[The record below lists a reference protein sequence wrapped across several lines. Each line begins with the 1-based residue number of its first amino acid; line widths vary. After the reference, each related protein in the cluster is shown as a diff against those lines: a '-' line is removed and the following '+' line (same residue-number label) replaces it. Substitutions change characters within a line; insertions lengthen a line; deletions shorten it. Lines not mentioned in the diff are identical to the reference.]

1 MRRIAIGGEEV
12 NGDYTFTLTESE
24 RSEVGLAADVLTKT
38 PPQLVD
44 EDAWVSA
51 CRAMSCGIPQRM
63 CEGLREFRHDP
74 GPDGVFLFRNL
85 PVSGEDL
92 PPTPMVAESVER
104 QATVGASVIVLMSL
118 QLGEI
123 VAFRNE
129 KAGALVQNVVP
140 VPGQEKQQS
149 NAGSTPLE
157 MHIEN
162 AFHPNRPD
170 YVALLCVRSNHGRQA
185 ELRVASVRRAVV
197 TLSRQTR
204 TVLSEL
210 RFSTESPP
218 SFASAAGAARHAV
231 LTGAF
236 DDPDVRID
244 FNGSEPLDAEARDAV
259 SSFRDSI
266 ESAART
272 IRLEPGDLAFIDNRI
287 TLHGRSFFEPR
298 YDGSDRWLH
307 RTFIHLDHRRSRA
320 VRPAGGHV
328 ID

>member
-1 MRRIAIGGEEV
+1 MRRTATGGEEV

-24 RSEVGLAADVLTKT
+24 RSEVGLAAEVLTKT

-44 EDAWVSA
+44 TDAWVSA

-74 GPDGVFLFRNL
+74 GPDGVFLIRNL
-85 PVSGEDL
+85 PVGAEYL

-170 YVALLCVRSNHGRQA
+170 YVALLCVRNDPGRQA
-185 ELRVASVRRAVV
+185 ALRLASIRRAVV
-197 TLSRQTR
+197 KLSPHTR
-204 TVLSEL
+204 TVLGEV
-210 RFSTESPP
+210 RFLTEPPP
-218 SFASAAGAARHAV
+218 SFGSVAAGTPHAV
-231 LTGAF
+231 LTGDF

-244 FNGSEPLDAEARDAV
+244 FNSSEPLDPEAREAV
-259 SSFRDSI
+259 SHLRDSI
-266 ESAART
+266 ESVARP
-272 IRLEPGDLAFIDNRI
+272 IHLEPGDLAFVDNRI

-307 RTFIHLDHRRSRA
+307 RTFIHLDHRRSREM
-320 VRPAGGHV
+320 RPAGGHV

>member
-1 MRRIAIGGEEV
+1 
-12 NGDYTFTLTESE
+12 
-24 RSEVGLAADVLTKT
+24 
-38 PPQLVD
+38 
-44 EDAWVSA
+44 
-51 CRAMSCGIPQRM
+51 M

-74 GPDGVFLFRNL
+74 GPDGAYLLRNL
-85 PVSGEDL
+85 PVGAEHL

-104 QATVGASVIVLMSL
+104 QATLGASVIALISL

-170 YVALLCVRSNHGRQA
+170 FVALLCVRNDPGRQA
-185 ELRVASVRRAVV
+185 ELQLASVRRALA
-197 TLSRQTR
+197 TLPHHTR
-204 TVLSEL
+204 TVLGEV
-210 RFSTESPP
+210 RFITNPPP
-218 SFASAAGAARHAV
+218 SFGSAAGGSPHAV
-231 LTGAF
+231 LTGDF

-244 FNGSEPLDAEARDAV
+244 FNSSEPLDSEAREAV
-259 SSFRDSI
+259 KCLRDSLA
-266 ESAART
+266 SVARPLQ
-272 IRLEPGDLAFIDNRI
+272 LEPGDLAIIDNRI

-320 VRPAGGHV
+320 LRPAGGHV

>member
-1 MRRIAIGGEEV
+1 MNGEYV
-12 NGDYTFTLTESE
+12 FTLTESE
-24 RSEVGLAADVLTKT
+24 KSEVGLAADVLTKT

-44 EDAWVSA
+44 ASTWISA
-51 CRAMSCGIPQRM
+51 CRAMSCGIPARM
-63 CEGLREFRHDP
+63 CEGLREFRHDS
-74 GPDGVFLFRNL
+74 GPDGVFLLRNL
-85 PVSGEDL
+85 PVGGADL
-92 PPTPMVAESVER
+92 PPTPIVAESVER
-104 QATVGASVIVLMSL
+104 QATVGASVIVLVSL
-118 QLGEI
+118 QLGEVI
-123 VAFRNE
+123 AFRNE

-140 VPGQEKQQS
+140 VPGREKEQS

-170 YVALLCVRSNHGRQA
+170 YVALLCVRNDPDRQA
-185 ELRVASVRRAVV
+185 ELQVASVRRAVARLPRHV
-197 TLSRQTR
+197 R

-210 RFSTESPP
+210 RFRTEPPP
-218 SFASAAGAARHAV
+218 SFGTVAGGARHAV
-231 LTGAF
+231 LTGDF

-244 FNGSEPLDAEARDAV
+244 FNSSEPLDAGAKAAVGCLQDSMESVARPV
-259 SSFRDSI
+259 K
-266 ESAART
+266 
-272 IRLEPGDLAFIDNRI
+272 LEPGDLAFIDNRI

-320 VRPAGGHV
+320 ARRAGGHV

>member
-1 MRRIAIGGEEV
+1 M

-24 RSEVGLAADVLTKT
+24 RSEIGLAAEVLTKT

-44 EDAWVSA
+44 EDDWISA
-51 CRAMSCGIPQRM
+51 GRAMSCGIPQRM
-63 CEGLREFRHDP
+63 CERLREFRHDP
-74 GPDGVFLFRNL
+74 GPDGVLLLRNL
-85 PVSGEDL
+85 PVGGEDL
-92 PPTPMVAESVER
+92 PPTPTVAESVER
-104 QATVGASVIVLMSL
+104 EATVGASVIILMSL
-118 QLGEI
+118 QLGEV

-170 YVALLCVRSNHGRQA
+170 YVALLCVRSDHGQEA
-185 ELRVASVRRAVV
+185 ELRVASVRRAVLK
-197 TLSRQTR
+197 LSRQTR

-210 RFSTESPP
+210 RFSTEPPP
-218 SFASAAGAARHAV
+218 SFASVGGGSRHAV
-231 LTGAF
+231 LTGDF

-244 FNGSEPLDAEARDAV
+244 FHSSEPLDAEATDAV
-259 SSFRDSI
+259 SSLRDSM
-266 ESAART
+266 ESAVLT

-287 TLHGRSFFEPR
+287 TLHGRSFFVPR
-298 YDGSDRWLH
+298 YDGFDRWLH
-307 RTFIHLDHRRSRA
+307 RTFIHLDYRRSRA
-320 VRPAGGHV
+320 ERPAGGHV
-328 ID
+328 IY

>member
-1 MRRIAIGGEEV
+1 M

-24 RSEVGLAADVLTKT
+24 RSEVALTADVLTKT

-44 EDAWVSA
+44 SDSWVGA
-51 CRAMSCGIPQRM
+51 CRVMSCGIPQRI

-74 GPDGVFLFRNL
+74 GADGVFLLRNL
-85 PVSGEDL
+85 PVGAENL
-92 PPTPMVAESVER
+92 PPTPMVAGSVER

-129 KAGALVQNVVP
+129 KSGALVQNVVP
-140 VPGQEKQQS
+140 VPGQEKEQS

-170 YVALLCVRSNHGRQA
+170 YVALLCVRNDPGRKA
-185 ELRVASVRRAVV
+185 ELQLASVRRAVAK
-197 TLSRQTR
+197 LSRHTR
-204 TVLSEL
+204 TMLSEV
-210 RFSTESPP
+210 RFTTESPP
-218 SFASAAGAARHAV
+218 SFGSGAGAARHAV
-231 LTGAF
+231 LTGDF

-244 FNGSEPLDAEARDAV
+244 FHSSKPLDAEATEAVSCLRDA
-259 SSFRDSI
+259 I
-266 ESAART
+266 ESVARP
-272 IRLEPGDLAFIDNRI
+272 IQLEPGDLAFIDNRI
-287 TLHGRSFFEPR
+287 TLHGRSFFQPR

-320 VRPAGGHV
+320 QRPDGGHV